1 VTADATW
8 EALAQRVREQAE
20 LRHAMAL
27 LSWDRQT
34 TMPPAGIEARA
45 RTTSTVA
52 VLRHRRLIDPEM
64 GELLDQAA
72 SGPLDPHQAAVVKL
86 TRRDRDQ
93 ALRLP
98 PDLVRRLG
106 LAATRGNA
114 AWHVAR
120 EQRDF
125 TVFQPHL
132 EEMVGLKREQ
142 ADLIGYE
149 GERYDALLDDY
160 EPGMR
165 TAQVEPMF
173 AGLTKELVELLGQIL
188 AAPARPAPPFAGR
201 IFGDDDQMRFS
212 QRLLPD
218 LGFDVVNAGRLDRS
232 AHPFSTAIALGDVR
246 ITTRMYEHDPFP
258 CVLATI
264 HEAGHGMYEQG
275 MDPEYEDLPVSSP
288 PSLGLHESQSR
299 LWENIVGRSRGFW
312 QHYTPIM
319 AEYMGESLAGTSAE
333 DAYRHVNH
341 VEPSFI
347 RVDAD
352 EVTYNLH
359 VLIRFEL
366 ELALMRDQLEVA
378 DLPGMWNDAYE
389 RRLGIRPAHDADGVL
404 QDTHWSGGA
413 FGYFPTYTLGTIYS
427 AMLWDRIT
435 VDLPDIDSQVAAAE
449 FGPLLGWLRAHVHH
463 QGSLYD
469 GAELI
474 QRVTGSELDHRP
486 LMRYLWG
493 KFGPLYGL
501 EGA

>member
-1 VTADATW
+1 MAVAESWD
-8 EALAQRVREQAE
+8 ALAQRVREQGE
-20 LRHAMAL
+20 LRRAMAL

-34 TMPPAGIEARA
+34 TMPPAGVEARA
-45 RTTSTVA
+45 RTSSTVA
-52 VLRHRRLIDPEM
+52 VLRHRRLIDPEL
-64 GELLDQAA
+64 GELLDRAA
-72 SGPLDPHQAAVVKL
+72 SGPLDQHQAAVVRL

-98 PDLVRRLG
+98 PDLIRRLG
-106 LAATRGNA
+106 LAATRGSA
-114 AWHVAR
+114 AWEVAR

-125 TVFQPHL
+125 KLFQPHL
-132 EEMVGLKREQ
+132 EEMVALKREE

-160 EPGMR
+160 EPGML
-165 TAQVEPMF
+165 TSQVEPMF
-173 AGLTKELVELLGQIL
+173 AGLTEELSALLGEIL
-188 AAPARPAPPFAGR
+188 AAPPRPPSPFAGR
-201 IFGDDDQMRFS
+201 VFADDDQMRFS

-218 LGFDVVNAGRLDRS
+218 LGFDLEAGRLDRS
-232 AHPFSTAIALGDVR
+232 AHPFSTAIAVHDVR

-258 CVLATI
+258 CVMGTI

-275 MDPEYEDLPVSSP
+275 MDADYEDLPVSSP

-312 QHYTPIM
+312 EHYTPIL
-319 AEYMGESLAGTSAE
+319 AEFMGSSLDGMTAE
-333 DAYRHVNH
+333 DAYRHVNL

-366 ELALMRDQLEVA
+366 ELAIMRDELEVA
-378 DLPGMWNDAYE
+378 DLPGAWNDAYE
-389 RRLGIRPAHDADGVL
+389 RRLGIRPSNDAEGVL

-435 VDLPDIDSQVAAAE
+435 VDLPDIESQVAAAD
-449 FGPLLGWLRAHVHH
+449 FAPLLAWLREHVHRP
-463 QGSLYD
+463 GSLYD

-474 QRVTGSELDHRP
+474 ERVTGSELDHRP
-486 LMRYLWG
+486 LMRYLRG
-493 KFGPLYGL
+493 KYGPLYGL